1 MDHLPKGIETDEHF
15 LSNYTYLSSNYRKS
29 VTEHPIFKEIVK
41 YLKKECLLSIAK

>member
-15 LSNYTYLSSNYRKS
+15 LTLSSNYRKS